1 MPQVEAA
8 KPAPSAA
15 LLTRWRDKLVDSAVL
30 MIPTAVI
37 TQSIGLIQSKL
48 FAEPWQILWV
58 AVPLAALVFAAW
70 KLLRPPTA
78 QRVDKRFALFLVAYA
93 SLFGLL
99 SERDLLVW
107 KRTPLFAD
115 DGGRAW
121 LMPVAAGD
129 WRYWLVREAVPATR
143 LYVVLQDHHDN
154 MAPEEKRAL
163 DAQIIEA
170 AIVGG
175 AKGVFF
181 DIAYPRLPGNE
192 DVLCGSVASA
202 GEAKIPVITSYRL
215 VPQTLTGLYM
225 PEPDPE
231 HSPECLRENP
241 DRHVYRAHAMVFADV
256 DGRVRTVPTTW
267 EDIPARSALS
277 VRIAQC
283 MTKSG
288 CDKSDLELP
297 PGALLRFLPG
307 TPKKLR
313 MAKGDQ
319 EVGALIS
326 NPSQLQDLFLL
337 VGERSTSDRFRTP
350 AKDGTGV
357 KDEAT
362 GEAMTAGV
370 VIHAYAANS
379 LYSKLYFTRPP
390 AWFSGFMVI
399 AVCGILALLALQGA
413 GLRQLLI
420 VGAIESLVVVA
431 VAAFAAKFLL
441 VWLDVIYALVALWLL
456 MPLLVAYF
464 RLSARFTPKTAS
476 APAA

>member
-1 MPQVEAA
+1 MPEAEAA

-15 LLTRWRDKLVDSAVL
+15 LLTRWRDKLVDAAVL
-30 MIPTAVI
+30 TIPTALI
-37 TQSIGLIQSKL
+37 TQSIGLIQNKL

-78 QRVDKRFALFLVAYA
+78 HRVDTRFAIFLVAYA

-99 SERDLLVW
+99 SASDLLVW

-129 WRYWLVREAVPATR
+129 WRYWLVREAVRPTR
-143 LYVVLQDHHDN
+143 LYVVLHDHHDN
-154 MAPEEKRAL
+154 MAPVEKRTV

-181 DIAYPRLPGNE
+181 DIAYTRLPGTE
-192 DVLCGSVASA
+192 DVLCGAVASA

-231 HSPECLRENP
+231 HSPECLGENP

-267 EDIPARSALS
+267 QDVAPRSALS

-283 MTKSG
+283 MTESG
-288 CDKSDLELP
+288 CDGNDLELP

-307 TPKKLR
+307 TAQLR

-319 EVGALIS
+319 AVRELIS
-326 NPSQLQDLFLL
+326 NPSQLQDQFLL

-350 AKDGTGV
+350 GKDATGG
-357 KDEAT
+357 KDKAT

-379 LYSKLYFTRPP
+379 LFSKRYFRRPP

-413 GLRQLLI
+413 GLRRLLI
-420 VGAIESLVVVA
+420 VAGIESLAVVA

-441 VWLDVIYALVALWLL
+441 VWLDVIYALIALWLL
-456 MPLLVAYF
+456 VPLLLAYF
-464 RLSARFTPKTAS
+464 RLGARFTAKNR
-476 APAA
+476 

>member
-1 MPQVEAA
+1 MPEVEAA
-8 KPAPSAA
+8 KPSPSAA

-30 MIPTAVI
+30 TIPTAVI
-37 TQSIGLIQSKL
+37 TQTIALIQNKL

-58 AVPLAALVFAAW
+58 AVPLSALVFAAW

-78 QRVDKRFALFLVAYA
+78 QRLDKRFAFFLVTYA

-99 SERDLLVW
+99 SASDLLVW

-115 DGGRAW
+115 DGSRAW

-129 WRYWLVREAVPATR
+129 WRYWLVREAVQKTQ

-154 MAPEEKRAL
+154 MAPVEKRTL

-181 DIAYPRLPGNE
+181 DIAYPALPGTE
-192 DVLCGSVASA
+192 DVLCGSVAGA
-202 GEAKIPVITSYRL
+202 GEAKIPVITAYRL
-215 VPQTLTGLYM
+215 VPQKLTGLYM
-225 PEPDPE
+225 REPDDD
-231 HSPECLRENP
+231 HSPECLRDNA
-241 DRHVYRAHAMVFADV
+241 DRQVYRAHAMVFADV

-267 EDIPARSALS
+267 QDVPARSALS

-283 MTKSG
+283 MSESG
-288 CDKSDLELP
+288 CNKSDLELP

-307 TPKKLR
+307 TAQLR
-313 MAKGDQ
+313 MAQGDQ
-319 EVGALIS
+319 AVRELIS
-326 NPSQLQDLFLL
+326 NPSGLKDLFLL

-350 AKDGTGV
+350 GKDGTAG
-357 KDEAT
+357 KDKAT

-379 LYSKLYFTRPP
+379 LYSKRYFTRPP
-390 AWFSGFMVI
+390 AWFSGFMMI
-399 AVCGILALLALQGA
+399 AVCGVLALLALQGA

-420 VGAIESLVVVA
+420 VAAIESLAVVA
-431 VAAFAAKFLL
+431 VAIVAAKFLF

-456 MPLLVAYF
+456 VPLLLAYF
-464 RLSARFTPKTAS
+464 RLGARFKAKTAS
-476 APAA
+476 SPAA